1 MDSFDKIEL
10 EPDCNPDEIVL
21 DYPQR
26 RINEQQPTVNSL
38 FQLLASQIA
47 KWARMPVIF
56 QRKLAEFMPSKCNTV
71 IQAHY
76 GHTHY

>member
-10 EPDCNPDEIVL
+10 KPDCNPDEIVL

-56 QRKLAEFMPSKCNTV
+56 QRKLAKSMPSKCNTV